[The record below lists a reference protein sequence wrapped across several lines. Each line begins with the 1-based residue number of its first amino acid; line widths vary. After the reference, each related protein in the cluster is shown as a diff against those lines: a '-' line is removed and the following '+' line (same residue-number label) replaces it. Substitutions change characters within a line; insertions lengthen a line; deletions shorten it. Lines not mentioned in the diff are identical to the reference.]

1 MQILSTKIQ
10 VPRLRTQ
17 LVARARLIEHLQQ
30 GMEYPLTLIS
40 APAGS
45 GKTTLLTQW
54 VAQSTIPVAWLS
66 LEPEDNDPTR
76 FLAYIIAALQRHDP
90 QLGGTAL
97 SLLEAPQ
104 VPSLENI
111 LTLLTNDLA
120 SHSAGDFAL
129 VLDDYHVITAET
141 LHHAMSFLLQHLPS
155 QIHLVIATRVDPPLP
170 LTRLR
175 ARGQLIELRATEL
188 RLNSVETST
197 FLQATMGLDLPRE
210 AVATLERRTE
220 GWIAGLQLAALSL
233 RSHSDIPA
241 FLTAFTGSHRFILD
255 YLTEEVL
262 SQQPAPILS
271 FLLHTSILGRLS
283 GSLCDA
289 VTGQQ
294 GGQALLETLEPAN
307 LFLISLD
314 EERHWYRYHHLFAD
328 LLHNRL
334 QQTEPALVPEL
345 HRRASFWYQEHDLP
359 VEAVR
364 HVLASG
370 DVEQAAR
377 LIEQCALEV
386 IRQGQNHLLLNW
398 LHTLPDTLIRTRP
411 RLCIFHASALHL
423 TNQLEEA
430 ETRLLDAERAL
441 QPDTPEEEVKVI
453 LGVTATIRANIARFF
468 GDLPR
473 YITLA
478 QQALNLLQEQEV
490 MVRVT
495 ATVQVAHIFLVN
507 GDVTSMMEQPM
518 KTALATA
525 RAANY
530 MLVYFRALTAQARM
544 EVLRGRLRTAANI
557 YEEARQVIPAYEIYQ
572 VLTASPAYYFGLSDL
587 LREWNRLDEAERL
600 LSQGIEL
607 IVGTKTSFAD
617 DILLGYLTLARVQ
630 QARGEYSKA
639 LATLDTFMRLADERD
654 FVPQLKRI
662 RAAARA
668 RIALAQGNVVEAVR
682 WMETSNLSPDDA
694 NLPYPREQEYL
705 TLARVRIAQKRDNR
719 AGSWLQAILHLLD
732 RLQQDAEAKGR
743 KGSILQALILQ
754 ALALQALDDPK
765 SALKPLERALTL
777 AETEGYIRLFLDE
790 GQPMLALLRLAH
802 SQGIAPA
809 YVATLLAASN
819 EPSRVNTATSLSGN
833 GALQAP
839 LTDREREVLQL
850 LSEGATNGDIA
861 RRLVV
866 SVNTVKRHV
875 YNICSK
881 FGVQNRTQIL
891 VRARELDLL

>member
-1 MQILSTKIQ
+1 
-10 VPRLRTQ
+10 
-17 LVARARLIEHLQQ
+17 
-30 GMEYPLTLIS
+30 
-40 APAGS
+40 
-45 GKTTLLTQW
+45 
-54 VAQSTIPVAWLS
+54 
-66 LEPEDNDPTR
+66 
-76 FLAYIIAALQRHDP
+76 
-90 QLGGTAL
+90 
-97 SLLEAPQ
+97 
-104 VPSLENI
+104 
-111 LTLLTNDLA
+111 
-120 SHSAGDFAL
+120 
-129 VLDDYHVITAET
+129 
-141 LHHAMSFLLQHLPS
+141 
-155 QIHLVIATRVDPPLP
+155 
-170 LTRLR
+170 
-175 ARGQLIELRATEL
+175 
-188 RLNSVETST
+188 
-197 FLQATMGLDLPRE
+197 
-210 AVATLERRTE
+210 
-220 GWIAGLQLAALSL
+220 
-233 RSHSDIPA
+233 
-241 FLTAFTGSHRFILD
+241 
-255 YLTEEVL
+255 
-262 SQQPAPILS
+262 
-271 FLLHTSILGRLS
+271 
-283 GSLCDA
+283 
-289 VTGQQ
+289 
-294 GGQALLETLEPAN
+294 
-307 LFLISLD
+307 
-314 EERHWYRYHHLFAD
+314 
-328 LLHNRL
+328 
-334 QQTEPALVPEL
+334 
-345 HRRASFWYQEHDLP
+345 
-359 VEAVR
+359 VR

-430 ETRLLDAERAL
+430 ETRLVDAERAL

-544 EVLRGRLRTAANI
+544 EVLRGRLRMAANI

-694 NLPYPREQEYL
+694 NLPYSREQEYL

-881 FGVQNRTQIL
+881 FGVQNRTQVL
-891 VRARELDLL
+891 VRARELHLL